1 MAVEILGGALVLMTA
16 VAIHGSFRISSL
28 RSTIR
33 DIEKWAHRN
42 EINTAKL
49 EQKLAVSEET
59 NRSLASINRD
69 LRAELDRTHAAL
81 NAQIEIASS
90 NLADASKWRN
100 KVAHLRNVA
109 ASGGRAMHAKKK
121 SKQAAMTKQ
130 LRCEIARN
138 ANDSAVEA

>member
-1 MAVEILGGALVLMTA
+1 MVAEILGGALALVTA
-16 VAIHGSFRISSL
+16 VALHGAVK
-28 RSTIR
+28 IR
-33 DIEKWAHRN
+33 RIEKDVAGKVDVAESRYA
-42 EINTAKL
+42 EIRRLHA
-49 EQKLAVSEET
+49 
-59 NRSLASINRD
+59 INRD

-90 NLADASKWRN
+90 NLADASKWRD

-121 SKQAAMTKQ
+121 SKQAAMTEQ